1 VTDRVARLIT
11 ELFSPPV
18 LALVMPFVIGAQVT
32 DPPLAGLGWGAV
44 CVLFCCVIPYAALRI
59 LMRVGRVTGSHHVPD
74 RRQRTLPMLIALVS
88 LVVGNVV
95 LVLLGAPTEV
105 IVFSLVTI
113 VALALIGV
121 VNLAWKISGHAS
133 IVAIS
138 AAILLIVSGP
148 WSLWLSIPVAI
159 ATGWSRIRLS
169 AHTPAQVVAGFALG
183 SAVTAGVWGVL
194 G

>member
-1 VTDRVARLIT
+1 MHRVARVVT

-18 LALVMPFVIGAQVT
+18 LALVMPFVIAVQVT
-32 DPPLAGLGWGAV
+32 DPPLAGFGWGAL

-59 LMRVGRVTGSHHVPD
+59 LMRLGRVTGSHHVPD

-88 LVVGNVV
+88 LIVGNVV
-95 LVLLGAPTEV
+95 LALLGAPTAV

-121 VNLAWKISGHAS
+121 INLAWKISGHAS

-148 WSLWLSIPVAI
+148 WTLWFSVPIAV
-159 ATGWSRIRLS
+159 ATGWSRLRLS
-169 AHTPAQVVAGFALG
+169 AHTPAQVLAGFALG
-183 SAVTAGVWGVL
+183 SAVTALVWSAL